1 MAEKNKSYGKESPE
15 EVFSKEE
22 RSSIPQKLQADPK
35 LVEKNKEARDNL
47 SQEEKDKYD
56 KELLSLSKRLYFRH
70 CDDVF
75 GYCEDEDYADLSPED
90 AVKLIEDLLSKG
102 ADPNAKEH
110 AKNYCSTLLECAV
123 HINLNEA
130 VEILLKYGA
139 DPNNGTLLHDAI
151 RSYSLKIVELLLKY
165 GADPNIDHPNIDL
178 PLHLVMRHDSAEMP
192 EIVELLLKYGA
203 DPNSKD
209 SKNHTPLF
217 NALKV
222 GSTDYVGSL
231 IRHGAA
237 TNSIPLISY
246 SVKENL
252 EKKLERIKY
261 SIRELEEALRDISEA

>member
-35 LVEKNKEARDNL
+35 LVEKNKEARDKL

-165 GADPNIDHPNIDL
+165 GADPN
-178 PLHLVMRHDSAEMP
+178 
-192 EIVELLLKYGA
+192 
-203 DPNSKD
+203 SKD

-252 EKKLERIKY
+252 EKRLERIKY